1 MIPSDISQVATSTH
15 LKRQLLLLF
24 VAYHPSLSEVQKLK
38 RCLLG
43 LPSEV
48 GYAVVVND
56 HNSGEPVEQLLDG
69 ADFFLK
75 NKDNPGYGRAVNRLV
90 MRMGPKAPYI
100 GVLNTDLSWQSG
112 TFAQLLGWLQQHP
125 QVSLAVPQ
133 IVDEA
138 GTPQNLCKQHPTVLA
153 LLSRRFIPRCFK
165 PTWLKNYD
173 DWYVM
178 AEQNYQEMF
187 DVPYLSGCCMLIR
200 TDSFYRIGGFDERY
214 FLYLEDADITRSLAR
229 EGRCVHLPVASVVH
243 GWGRGNYRDLRLI
256 MVNLISAWH
265 YFSKWGWVLW

>member
-24 VAYHPSLSEVQKLK
+24 VAYHPSLSDVQKLK